1 MLLTLSSY
9 SKNVLTSIMLVSP
22 LALVVNSLV
31 SPFIAGLSSLVT
43 VMIFVLIIS
52 PIMNILMP
60 IVKKLFEKLLSN
72 KYKSN
77 DTIPNTF
84 AAFSRGNY

>member
-9 SKNVLTSIMLVSP
+9 FKNVLTSIMLVFP
-22 LALVVNSLV
+22 LALVVNSLI
-31 SPFIAGLSSLVT
+31 SPFIASLSSLAT
-43 VMIFVLIIS
+43 AMIFVLIMS

-60 IVKKLFEKLLSN
+60 IVKKLLEKLLSN

-84 AAFSRGNY
+84 AAVYRENN

>member
-9 SKNVLTSIMLVSP
+9 SKNVLTSIMIVSP

-60 IVKKLFEKLLSN
+60 IVTKLLEKLPSN

-77 DTIPNTF
+77 EKIMKTIGG
-84 AAFSRGNY
+84 GNNI

>member
-9 SKNVLTSIMLVSP
+9 FKNVLTSIMLVFH
-22 LALVVNSLV
+22 LALAVNSLI
-31 SPFIAGLSSLVT
+31 SPFVAGLSSLVT
-43 VMIFVLIIS
+43 AMIFVLIIS

-60 IVKKLFEKLLSN
+60 IVTKLLEKLPSN

-77 DTIPNTF
+77 EKIMKTIG
-84 AAFSRGNY
+84 RGNN